1 MATST
6 GLASVFK
13 GIGSGYLNAVNQG
26 RRERMS
32 TMTNMQRIKSDRSR
46 NAIEALKLQAMQ
58 DENRLKRLDA
68 ASDRDFKYAGLNQN
82 ALNAALG
89 EINRSKKEWEGL
101 DEDSIST
108 NVAALRNS
116 LFQALGY
123 NEEARPYGLKM
134 EQIAGMV
141 PMPGEQIPGQF
152 TTGNVPGA
160 VIDQGQGR
168 GAIEGLMPLDKAAK
182 EFPGVMGLQSGNEF
196 NPQTGRFET
205 FERKTLNPAQQG
217 MVGMYGPPNIDA
229 LPQDQRDLGT
239 AAFNMRGVP
248 DSRFRKPGAQIPK
261 DVVAFGERE
270 AKQGQIPL
278 TATYGMR
285 EQTRA
290 KIDQQ
295 KASAALT
302 KQRATDLQTTLTPRL
317 KILEQKGLGL
327 ALDNK
332 YRPFNEALKQA
343 TLAVRQFSA
352 QVAANAESGRMSR
365 FTVGQNFK
373 ERQFTEQQNMNQIGV
388 VQKGMDTLGNLKL
401 TLSTNAQAYAT
412 ALKSGDKAGA
422 AKILEAGNEV
432 RGLYGQ
438 VDKWLKET
446 SGNPQTAM
454 VNVANAM
461 ASAEKAKERLSWD
474 PTNQQAQA
482 ALAAANSVINTPYN
496 SMNFGSPAPLPMA
509 QFIGTQPGLS
519 PEALPYVQQIINSGN
534 FGNGRQPD
542 SAGAFGGGGGYMPG
556 FDRPVGPNINPQR
569 INTGGGGKPKPV
581 KPTGGPGPKPNKPG
595 PKPGTPKF
603 LDL

>member
-68 ASDRDFKYAGLNQN
+68 ASDRDYKYAGLNQN

-290 KIDQQ
+290 KIEQQ
-295 KASAALT
+295 KASATLT

-317 KILEQKGLGL
+317 KILEQKGIGL

-365 FTVGQNFK
+365 FKVGQEFK
-373 ERQFTEQQNMNQIGV
+373 ERQFTEEQNMNQIGL

-412 ALKSGDKAGA
+412 ALKNGDKAGA

-474 PTNQQAQA
+474 PTNQQARA

-534 FGNGRQPD
+534 FGNGRLPD

-569 INTGGGGKPKPV
+569 INTGGAGKPKPV
-581 KPTGGPGPKPNKPG
+581 KPIGGPGPKPNKPG

>member
-1 MATST
+1 
-6 GLASVFK
+6 
-13 GIGSGYLNAVNQG
+13 
-26 RRERMS
+26 
-32 TMTNMQRIKSDRSR
+32 
-46 NAIEALKLQAMQ
+46 
-58 DENRLKRLDA
+58 
-68 ASDRDFKYAGLNQN
+68 
-82 ALNAALG
+82 
-89 EINRSKKEWEGL
+89 
-101 DEDSIST
+101 
-108 NVAALRNS
+108 
-116 LFQALGY
+116 
-123 NEEARPYGLKM
+123 
-134 EQIAGMV
+134 
-141 PMPGEQIPGQF
+141 
-152 TTGNVPGA
+152 
-160 VIDQGQGR
+160 
-168 GAIEGLMPLDKAAK
+168 
-182 EFPGVMGLQSGNEF
+182 
-196 NPQTGRFET
+196 
-205 FERKTLNPAQQG
+205 
-217 MVGMYGPPNIDA
+217 MYGPPNIDA

-285 EQTRA
+285 EQTRT

-302 KQRATDLQTTLTPRL
+302 KQRATDLKTTLTPRL
-317 KILEQKGLGL
+317 KILEQKGIGL

-373 ERQFTEQQNMNQIGV
+373 ERQFTEEQNMNQV
-388 VQKGMDTLGNLKL
+388 QLVQKGMDTLGNLKL

-412 ALKSGDKAGA
+412 ALKNGDKAGA
-422 AKILEAGNEV
+422 AKIADAGNGV
-432 RGLYGQ
+432 RELYGQ

-534 FGNGRQPD
+534 FGNGRQPE

>member
-68 ASDRDFKYAGLNQN
+68 ASDRDYKYAGLNQN

-290 KIDQQ
+290 KIEQQ
-295 KASAALT
+295 KASATLT

-317 KILEQKGLGL
+317 KILEQKGIGL

-365 FTVGQNFK
+365 FKVGQEFK
-373 ERQFTEQQNMNQIGV
+373 ERQFTEEQNMNQIGL

-412 ALKSGDKAGA
+412 ALKNGDKAGA

-474 PTNQQAQA
+474 PTNQQARA

-534 FGNGRQPD
+534 FGNGRLAD

-569 INTGGGGKPKPV
+569 INTGGAGKPKPV
-581 KPTGGPGPKPNKPG
+581 KPIGGPGPKPNKPG